1 MNKPIIKVKN
11 LSKRYRI
18 GLKEELHDTFFG
30 ALLSWVKYPL
40 FNFKRLQKLSKFNES
55 DESDDIIWALRD
67 ISFEVNKGEVL
78 GVVGKNGAGKSTLL
92 KILSR
97 ITEPTGGWAKA
108 NGRVASLLE
117 VGTGFHQ
124 ELTGRENVFLNGAI
138 LGMKKEEIERKFD
151 EIVDFSGVGKF
162 IDTPVKRYSSGM
174 TVRLAFSVA
183 AHLEPEIMIID
194 EVLAVG
200 DVEFQKKCL
209 GKMKDIT
216 SEGRTVI
223 FVSHN
228 MPSVIKLCDRAI
240 LIKNGKIEQEGKAID
255 VVADYLSD
263 FESGNGEVIWE
274 DFEEAPGNDNVRLL
288 SVRIL
293 QEGFDGPIQVVDR
306 CKEIQIEITYI
317 NLQEEMPLYSGIRI
331 RDSLGTNILHTS
343 NHSAN
348 NILEDKWFINPQAKG
363 RYKSVCRIP
372 ANLLIEGQ
380 YRITPFIG
388 IQPKNAQAG
397 AEDVISFRTYDSRD
411 ENRRTLGGWWGV
423 VGPQMEWVTDRLD
436 P

>member
-1 MNKPIIKVKN
+1 MNKTIIKVES

-18 GLKEELHDTFFG
+18 GLKEELQDTFVG
-30 ALLSWVKYPL
+30 ALTSWLKYPL
-40 FNFKRLQKLSKFNES
+40 SNFKRLQKLSRFNENS
-55 DESDDIIWALRD
+55 ESEDIIWALRD
-67 ISFEVNKGEVL
+67 ISFEVKQGEVL
-78 GVVGKNGAGKSTLL
+78 GIIGKNGAGKSTLL

-97 ITEPTGGWAKA
+97 ITEPTSGWAKA

-183 AHLEPEIMIID
+183 AHLEPEIMLID

-216 SEGRTVI
+216 IGGRTII

-228 MPSVIKLCDRAI
+228 LPSIIKLCDRAI
-240 LIKNGKIEQEGKAID
+240 LIKDGKIEQDGKSID
-255 VVADYLSD
+255 VVADYLSN

-274 DFEEAPGNDNVRLL
+274 NIEKAPGNDNVRLL
-288 SVRIL
+288 AVRIL
-293 QEGFDGPIQVVDR
+293 QDGYDGPIQLVDR

-317 NLQEEMPLYSGIRI
+317 NLQEELPLYSGIRI
-331 RDSLGTNILHTS
+331 KDSLGTNILHTS
-343 NHSAN
+343 NHKAN
-348 NILEDKWFINPQAKG
+348 NILEDKWFINPQTKG

-380 YRITPFIG
+380 YIVSVLLG
-388 IQPKNAQAG
+388 IQPKNTQIK
-397 AEDVISFRTYDSRD
+397 EENIISFRTFDSGV
-411 ENRRTLGGWWGV
+411 ENRRALGGWWGV
-423 VGPQMEWVTDRLD
+423 VGPPMAWGTVRLD